1 MAINPYFKKNYSSE
15 KEQKLY
21 DDLMTESIQIHGI
34 DVFYL
39 PREIQKINSVFQDVD
54 VSRFTQTHEVEM
66 FVDNVEGF
74 QGDGD
79 FLSKFGVEIR
89 DTLEM
94 TVMVKRFESLNIG
107 KPKEGDLVYFPFT
120 KQLFEIMF
128 VEDEQIFYTLGEKF
142 VFRLKMEL
150 FEYSNQIIQTGI
162 PDIDEISF
170 KEAYSIQLPVSS
182 STGDF
187 IAGQKVFQGDSYESS
202 IARGTVSKW
211 VKETS
216 GNLGSLDLIIV
227 RGKFL
232 ETEQVKS
239 VSDSSGNFVTCQLDL
254 PDNYEEIELEDINS
268 ELDDNIDFE
277 KEADK
282 VIDFTENNPFSED
295 DY

>member
-1 MAINPYFKKNYSSE
+1 MSINPYFKKNYSSE

-34 DVFYL
+34 DVLYL

-66 FVDNVEGF
+66 FIDNIEGF

-94 TVMVKRFESLNIG
+94 TVMVKRFESLSIG

-150 FEYSNQIIQTGI
+150 FEYSNQIIETGI
-162 PDIDEISF
+162 SDIDDISL
-170 KEAYSIQLPVSS
+170 KESYSIQLPVSS

-187 IAGQKVFQGDSYESS
+187 IVGQKVFQGDSYDSS

-216 GNLGSLDLIIV
+216 GNLGSLDLTIV

-232 ETEQVKS
+232 ENEQVKS

>member
-1 MAINPYFKKNYSSE
+1 MSINPYFKKNYSSE

-34 DVFYL
+34 DVLYL

-66 FVDNVEGF
+66 FIDNIEGF

-94 TVMVKRFESLNIG
+94 TVMVKRFESLSIG

-150 FEYSNQIIQTGI
+150 FEYSNQIIETGI
-162 PDIDEISF
+162 SDIDEISF

-187 IAGQKVFQGDSYESS
+187 VVGQKVFQGDSYDSS

-216 GNLGSLDLIIV
+216 GNLGSLDLITV

>member
-1 MAINPYFKKNYSSE
+1 MSINPYFKKNYSSE

-34 DVFYL
+34 DVLYL

-66 FVDNVEGF
+66 FIDNIEGF

-94 TVMVKRFESLNIG
+94 TVMVKRFESLSIG

-150 FEYSNQIIQTGI
+150 FEYSNQIIETGI
-162 PDIDEISF
+162 SDIDDISF
-170 KEAYSIQLPVSS
+170 KESYSIQLPVSS

-187 IAGQKVFQGDSYESS
+187 IVGQKVFQGDSYDSS
-202 IARGTVSKW
+202 ISRGTVSKW

-216 GNLGSLDLIIV
+216 GNLGSLDLTIV

-232 ETEQVKS
+232 ENEQVKS

>member
-1 MAINPYFKKNYSSE
+1 MSINPYFKKNYSSE

-34 DVFYL
+34 DVLYL

-66 FVDNVEGF
+66 FIDNIEGF

-150 FEYSNQIIQTGI
+150 FEYSNQIIETGV
-162 PDIDEISF
+162 PDIDNISF

-187 IAGQKVFQGDSYESS
+187 IEGQKVFQGDSYDSS

-239 VSDSSGNFVTCQLDL
+239 VSDNSGNFVTCQLDL

-282 VIDFTENNPFSED
+282 VIDFSENNPFSED

>member
-1 MAINPYFKKNYSSE
+1 
-15 KEQKLY
+15 
-21 DDLMTESIQIHGI
+21 
-34 DVFYL
+34 
-39 PREIQKINSVFQDVD
+39 
-54 VSRFTQTHEVEM
+54 
-66 FVDNVEGF
+66 
-74 QGDGD
+74 
-79 FLSKFGVEIR
+79 
-89 DTLEM
+89 
-94 TVMVKRFESLNIG
+94 
-107 KPKEGDLVYFPFT
+107 
-120 KQLFEIMF
+120 MF

-150 FEYSNQIIQTGI
+150 FEYSNQIIETGI
-162 PDIDEISF
+162 SDIDDISF
-170 KEAYSIQLPVSS
+170 KESYSIQLPVSS

-187 IAGQKVFQGDSYESS
+187 IVGQKVFQGDSYDSS

-216 GNLGSLDLIIV
+216 GNLGSLDLTIV

-232 ETEQVKS
+232 ENEQVKS

>member
-1 MAINPYFKKNYSSE
+1 MSINPYFKKNYSSE

-34 DVFYL
+34 DVLYL

-66 FVDNVEGF
+66 FIDNIEGF

-107 KPKEGDLVYFPFT
+107 NPKEGDLVYFPFT

-150 FEYSNQIIQTGI
+150 FEYSNQIIETGI
-162 PDIDEISF
+162 SDIDEISF

-187 IAGQKVFQGDSYESS
+187 VVGQKVFQGDSYDSS

-216 GNLGSLDLIIV
+216 GNLGSLDLTIV
-227 RGKFL
+227 RGEFL
-232 ETEQVKS
+232 ETETVKS
-239 VSDSSGNFVTCQLDL
+239 VVDSSGNIVSCQLDL
-254 PDNYEEIELEDINS
+254 PDNYEDIELEDINS